1 VLTGV
6 SFAASLAFAAA
17 APAPATTPY
26 VPPTDRAVREKLVAW
41 QDLKFGL
48 MLHWGTYSQWGVAE
62 SWTLCPEDLPFIQ
75 RTKGSNPKDY
85 FTYKREYEALSR
97 TFNPVGF
104 NPATW
109 AEEASR
115 AGMRYVVFTTKHHDG
130 FAMFD
135 TAETDYK
142 ITAPTCP
149 FSRHP
154 HADVT
159 RAIFDAFRRE
169 QFWIGAYY
177 SKPDW
182 HSPDYWAPEFPPFD
196 RNVNYDPTRYPERWE
211 RFVGYTHRQIM
222 ELMSGY
228 GPIDLLWLDG
238 GWVRPRASESTVTR
252 PGFWRN
258 RAVSQDVRLGEV
270 VARARTQQPG
280 LIVVDRGVPG
290 VNQDYLTPENR
301 VPAGPLPHPWEVCKT
316 TTGESWSWAPDEKC
330 MTGAEAI
337 RLLVD
342 VVTKGGNLLLNIG
355 PGPDGRWPEDAHRL
369 LAEIGTWM
377 KHNGEG
383 IYATRT
389 VPGWSLGPVRLVRQR
404 HTGVHYLH
412 ALEAPSKTDGASSMR
427 LDLPGTTLS
436 ESGSIRLLGSD
447 APLAVRRTSEGLYI
461 DLPPSVRVNGVH
473 WPVCVLRIEG
483 LSVQSK
489 PEVAP

>member
-1 VLTGV
+1 MIAATDVRIPVNPPSKSDGLLNFRSEIFVNRLFEPQTGHTVVRVRGHQGSDSV
-6 SFAASLAFAAA
+6 SVSH
-17 APAPATTPY
+17 
-26 VPPTDRAVREKLVAW
+26 PP
-41 QDLKFGL
+41 LK
-48 MLHWGTYSQWGVAE
+48 
-62 SWTLCPEDLPFIQ
+62 PLPDPIPLKIQ
-75 RTKGSNPKDY
+75 
-85 FTYKREYEALSR
+85 
-97 TFNPVGF
+97 
-104 NPATW
+104 
-109 AEEASR
+109 
-115 AGMRYVVFTTKHHDG
+115 
-130 FAMFD
+130 
-135 TAETDYK
+135 
-142 ITAPTCP
+142 
-149 FSRHP
+149 
-154 HADVT
+154 
-159 RAIFDAFRRE
+159 
-169 QFWIGAYY
+169 
-177 SKPDW
+177 
-182 HSPDYWAPEFPPFD
+182 SPIS
-196 RNVNYDPTRYPERWE
+196 RWE

-301 VPAGPLPHPWEVCKT
+301 VPAGPLPHPWEMCKT